1 MRLFLSSLCVCQALF
16 FFVPPKPC
24 AADRL
29 SIQAGT
35 HLVLLGNGLGSRMG
49 RYGHFETEMH
59 LRYPSS
65 RLFIRNMCD
74 EGNTPAFRPH
84 SARNDPWPFPGAEKY
99 RTLGQAK
106 DRWGSG
112 HAGRGFYEKPDQ
124 WLTRL
129 KADVIV
135 AFFGFNESF
144 EGGAG
149 LDRFKA
155 ELADFINHTRSQKYN
170 GKTAPQL
177 ALVSPVAFE
186 NLSATHGTPDGT
198 VENTNLS
205 LYTAAMEDVAKRHGV
220 LFLNLFSVTQ
230 RWMEQSSEPLTRDGA
245 LLTEAAYRRLAPVLA
260 EGLFGKP
267 RAAGEAGQILKA
279 VREKNWYWHKFYK
292 IPNGVHVF
300 GRRHN
305 PHGPK
310 NYPHELKKIEQMVAN
325 RDEAVWAVINGRQY
339 DLAKADAATHKVP
352 QIGSLNPKF
361 EYKYGDDA
369 VASIKVAEG
378 YRIELFA
385 SEQEFPNLANPSQL
399 AFDNRGRLWV
409 ATMPTYPHFKPGD
422 AKPND
427 KLIILEDTNNDG
439 KADKETV
446 FVDDLHL
453 PLGFEFA
460 PDGVY
465 VSQGGDLVLL
475 RDDDLDDKV
484 DGREIIL
491 SGFDDHDTHHAIS
504 AFCADPSGAII
515 MGEGTFLHSNV
526 ETAYGPIRSSN
537 GGFFRFTPQRG
548 HLERS
553 CRVSIPNPW
562 GTAFDEWGQDYFTDT
577 SDPNLRWMLPASI
590 KVPYGDFAP
599 NPWNLLEQHRVRP
612 TSGLEFVSSRHFPE
626 EVQGDV
632 LINNTIG
639 FRGAKQHRM
648 VEDGA
653 VMRAIYRHDLM
664 ISTDRNFRPVDMEF
678 APDGSLYVVDW
689 HNALIGHM
697 QHNARDVNRDHAH
710 GRVFRLTYPSRPLV
724 KPAKIFGASILEL
737 LENLKLP
744 EYRTRYRTRREL
756 RGRDPQHVL
765 SAVLGWVDSL
775 DAKDKRHEHHLLE
788 ALWVTWGHDRVDVP
802 LLKRL
807 LSAKDYRARAA
818 AVRVLRYN
826 GHRVPDQAKLLA
838 KAVKDPHGRVR
849 LEANVASTW
858 LSSDAGRSIFE
869 NSLPN
874 DHDRL
879 NDVYA
884 AMTRHYDGAP
894 IQRLAKRDP
903 ETHLTGQA
911 RELFVKGAEVYGRE
925 GHCVTCHQP
934 DGTGLPAAQFPPLA
948 KSEWVTGSAE
958 RLAKLVLHGITGP
971 ISVNG
976 TKFPGTV
983 PMVPFKHLSDDEL
996 AAVLTYVRNAFGNR
1010 SSAVV
1015 PAQIKVIRSATK
1027 ERVDLYTPDE
1037 LLEAHPD

>member
-1 MRLFLSSLCVCQALF
+1 MRLLSGCLCAWLALLF
-16 FFVPPKPC
+16 FTPTHSR

-29 SIQAGT
+29 SIQDGT

-59 LRYPSS
+59 LRFPSS

-144 EGGAG
+144 EGVEG

-155 ELADFINHTRSQKYN
+155 ELTDFIRHTRSQKYN

-198 VENTNLS
+198 VENANLS
-205 LYTAAMEDVAKRHGV
+205 LYTAAMEDVAKRNGV

-230 RWMEQSSEPLTRDGA
+230 RWMEQASEPLTRDGA
-245 LLTEAAYRRLAPVLA
+245 LLTEAAYQRLAPVLA
-260 EGLFGKP
+260 DGLFGAS
-267 RAAGEAGQILKA
+267 RGVGDAGRVLKA
-279 VREKNWYWHKFYK
+279 VQEKNWYWHKFYK

-325 RDEAVWAVINGRQY
+325 RDEALWATIGGRSF

-352 QIGSLNPKF
+352 RIGSLNPKF
-361 EYKYGDDA
+361 DYKYGAEA
-369 VASIKVAEG
+369 VDSIKVAEG

-409 ATMPTYPHFKPGD
+409 STMPTYPHFKPGD

-427 KLIILEDTNNDG
+427 KLIILEDTDNDG

-460 PDGVY
+460 PGGVY

-475 RDDDLDDKV
+475 WDDDLDDKV

-612 TSGLEFVSSRHFPE
+612 TSGLEFVSSRHFPD

-710 GRVFRLTYPSRPLV
+710 GRVFRITYPSRPLV
-724 KPAKIFGASILEL
+724 KPAKIFGASIPEL

-756 RGRDPQHVL
+756 RGRDSQHVL
-765 SAVLGWVDSL
+765 SAVQDWIGAL
-775 DAKDKRHEHHLLE
+775 DASDERYEHHLLE
-788 ALWVTWGHDRVDVP
+788 ALWVTWGLDRVDQS
-802 LLKRL
+802 LLRQL

-826 GHRVPDQAKLLA
+826 AHRVPDQAKLLA
-838 KAVKDPHGRVR
+838 KAAQDSHGRVR

-858 LSSDAGRSIFE
+858 LNPDVGRSIFE

-874 DHDRL
+874 NHDRL
-879 NDVYA
+879 EDVYT
-884 AMTRHYDGAP
+884 AMQRHYDGSP

-903 ETHLTGQA
+903 ETHLTGRA

-958 RLAKLVLHGITGP
+958 RLAKLVMHGITGP

-976 TKFPGTV
+976 TQFPGTV

-996 AAVLTYVRNAFGNR
+996 AAVLTYVRNAFGHR
-1010 SSAVV
+1010 ASAVL
-1015 PAQIKVIRSATK
+1015 PSQIRSIREATK
-1027 ERVDLYTPDE
+1027 SRVNLYTTSE

>member
-1 MRLFLSSLCVCQALF
+1 MRLFAGYFCVYLALF
-16 FFVPPKPC
+16 FFAPVNPF

-29 SIQAGT
+29 TVQDGT
-35 HLVLLGNGLGSRMG
+35 RLVLLGNGLGSRMG
-49 RYGHFETEMH
+49 RFGHFETEMQR
-59 LRYPSS
+59 RYASS
-65 RLFIRNMCD
+65 RLVIRNMCD
-74 EGNTPAFRPH
+74 EGSTPAFRPH

-99 RTLGQAK
+99 RKLGQAK

-112 HAGRGFYEKPDQ
+112 HSGRGFYEKPNQ

-129 KADVIV
+129 KADIIV

-144 EGGAG
+144 EGGEG
-149 LDRFKA
+149 LKRFKA
-155 ELADFINHTRSQKYN
+155 ELADFIRHTRSQKYN
-170 GKTAPQL
+170 GHTAPRL
-177 ALVSPVAFE
+177 ALISPVAFE
-186 NLSATHGTPDGT
+186 NLSATRGTPDGT

-205 LYTAAMEDVAKRHGV
+205 LYTAAMEDVAKQHDV
-220 LFLNLFSVTQ
+220 LFLNLFSTTQ
-230 RWMEQSSEPLTRDGA
+230 SWMEQADKPLTRDGA
-245 LLTEAAYRRLAPVLA
+245 LLTEETYQRLSPVLA
-260 EGLFGKP
+260 DGLFGKKTKT
-267 RAAGEAGQILKA
+267 GDHEKILQG
-279 VREKNWYWHKFYK
+279 VREKNWYWHKYYK

-325 RDEAVWAVINGRQY
+325 RDEALWAAMAGRSY
-339 DLAKADAATHKVP
+339 DLAKADSASHKVP
-352 QIGSLNPKF
+352 LIGSLNPKF
-361 EYKYGDDA
+361 DYKYGDEA
-369 VASIKVAEG
+369 VASIKVSEG
-378 YRIELFA
+378 YKIELFA

-427 KLIILEDTNNDG
+427 KLIILEDTNGDG

-460 PDGVY
+460 PEGVY

-475 RDDDLDDKV
+475 RDDNGDDRV

-562 GTAFDEWGQDYFTDT
+562 GTAFDDWGQDYFTDT

-612 TSGLEFVSSRHFPE
+612 TSGLEFISSRHFPD

-653 VMRAIYRHDLM
+653 VMRAVYRHDLM
-664 ISTDRNFRPVDMEF
+664 ISSDRNFRPVDMEF

-710 GRVFRLTYPSRPLV
+710 GRVFRITYPSRPLV
-724 KPAKIFGASILEL
+724 RPAKVFGASISQL
-737 LENLKLP
+737 LDNLKLP

-756 RGRDPQHVL
+756 RGRDPEHVL
-765 SAVLGWVDSL
+765 SAILAWIDSL
-775 DAKDKRHEHHLLE
+775 DSNNPRYEHHLLE
-788 ALWVTWGHDRVDVP
+788 VLWVTWGLDRVDVP
-802 LLKRL
+802 LLHRL
-807 LSAKDYRARAA
+807 LAAKDYRARAA

-826 GHRVPDQAKLLA
+826 GHRVHGQAQLLA
-838 KAVKDPHGRVR
+838 AAAKDPHGRVR
-849 LEANVASTW
+849 LEANVAATW
-858 LSSDAGRSIFE
+858 LKPSEGRPVFE
-869 NSLPN
+869 GTLPN

-879 NDVYA
+879 NDVYGA
-884 AMTRHYDGAP
+884 IQRHFDGAP
-894 IQRLAKRDP
+894 IQNLSKR
-903 ETHLTGQA
+903 EIKTHLTGQA
-911 RELFVKGAEVYGRE
+911 REQFIKGAEVYGRE
-925 GHCVTCHQP
+925 GLCVTCHQP
-934 DGTGLPAAQFPPLA
+934 DGQGLPAAQFPPLA

-958 RLAKLVLHGITGP
+958 RLSKLVLHGITGP
-971 ISVNG
+971 ITVNG
-976 TKFPGTV
+976 TQFPGTV

-996 AAVLTYVRNAFGNR
+996 ASVITYVRNAFGNR
-1010 SSAVV
+1010 ASEVT
-1015 PAQIKVIRSATK
+1015 PEQIKAIREATK
-1027 ERVDLYTPDE
+1027 SRVNLYTPTE
-1037 LLEAHPD
+1037 LLEAHPN